1 MDLVCPMCG
10 CAMKIIRE
18 EKGAFKRRFSEFEMK
33 ILVIR
38 CPKCEKIGLLRL
50 VPALQMENLEFPYE
64 GSL

>member
-1 MDLVCPMCG
+1 ME
-10 CAMKIIRE
+10 IIRE